1 MTIDPIFIPI
11 KQASEIL
18 GRCHRS
24 IYEMIA
30 TNKLRAVKSG
40 GRTLVVYAS
49 VLEYADSL
57 PAPKLKPD
65 TRVGRHAKQRQIEA
79 V

>member
-1 MTIDPIFIPI
+1 MITDPILVPI
-11 KQASEIL
+11 KQASAII

-30 TNKLRAVKSG
+30 TNKLRAVKSD

-49 VLEYADSL
+49 LQEYANGL
-57 PAPKLKPD
+57 PEAKVKPD
-65 TRVGRHAKQRQIEA
+65 TRVGRHAERQAEA
-79 V
+79 A

>member
-1 MTIDPIFIPI
+1 MTIDPILVPI
-11 KQASEIL
+11 KQASVII

-30 TNKLRAVKSG
+30 AGKIKAVKSD

-49 VLEYADSL
+49 LLAYADNL
-57 PAPKLKPD
+57 PEAKVKPD
-65 TRVGRHAKQRQIEA
+65 IRVGRHTKREA
-79 V
+79 VVGL

>member
-1 MTIDPIFIPI
+1 MSADPLLVPI
-11 KQASEIL
+11 KQASAII

-30 TNKLRAVKSG
+30 TNKIRAVKSD

-49 VLEYADSL
+49 LLAYADSL
-57 PAPKLKPD
+57 PEAKVKAD
-65 TRVGRHAKQRQIEA
+65 TRIGRHARRDA
-79 V
+79 AAA